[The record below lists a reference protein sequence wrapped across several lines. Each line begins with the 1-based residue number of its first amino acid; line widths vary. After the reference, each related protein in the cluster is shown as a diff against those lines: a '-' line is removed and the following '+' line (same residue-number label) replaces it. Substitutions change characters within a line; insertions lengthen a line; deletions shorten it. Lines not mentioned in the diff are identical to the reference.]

1 MAKNVAQCYYNQL
14 NVTSSYIKKT
24 CFKANNEALYTELSV
39 VDWSFYLYYNE
50 NYNIFLGMKLS
61 PSVSFSSLCA
71 KKFYYLCGRDGIRS
85 GVLVNCADVLI
96 NPIKDIFNFS
106 LSSGVVPDVWKCN
119 YILLVEKC
127 GSTQVIDNYRVG
139 LYSERYKSFV
149 TQCNPLR
156 LYLLLLKC
164 LVLAALANASLVIKL
179 LVITSSIV
187 CIRMHMDTCE

>member
-39 VDWSFYLYYNE
+39 VDWDF
-50 NYNIFLGMKLS
+50 
-61 PSVSFSSLCA
+61 
-71 KKFYYLCGRDGIRS
+71 
-85 GVLVNCADVLI
+85 
-96 NPIKDIFNFS
+96 
-106 LSSGVVPDVWKCN
+106 GVVPDVWKCN

-127 GSTQVIDNYRVG
+127 GSTQLNAVIKFKLENYRKYDYCILVG

-164 LVLAALANASLVIKL
+164 LVLAALANVSLKFFRLSFFAIGNVDLHFIAIDVKNL
-179 LVITSSIV
+179 DLF
-187 CIRMHMDTCE
+187 E